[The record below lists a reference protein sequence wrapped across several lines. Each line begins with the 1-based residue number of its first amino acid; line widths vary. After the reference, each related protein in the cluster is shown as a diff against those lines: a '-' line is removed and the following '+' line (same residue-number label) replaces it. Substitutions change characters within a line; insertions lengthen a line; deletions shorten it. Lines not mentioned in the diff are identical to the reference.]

1 MKEHGT
7 HDELIKEKGL
17 YYELVTAQTQN
28 ENEKEDDSDSET
40 ESDDNKDHHS
50 RGQQTVSK

>member
-7 HDELIKEKGL
+7 HDQLMKEKGL

-28 ENEKEDDSDSET
+28 ENENEDDTDSET
-40 ESDDNKDHHS
+40 ESDDNKDHYS
-50 RGQQTVSK
+50 RGQHILSK